1 MNSYD
6 IPLTETRYG
15 MVDWIERTTKTASK
29 SDLDQ
34 HDSTIFQKDNVIQA
48 VGTTTNKDYI
58 VSDEEMIAIK

>member
-1 MNSYD
+1 M
-6 IPLTETRYG
+6 T
-15 MVDWIERTTKTASK
+15 ERTTKTASK